1 MFLMYQQ
8 KPKSFDKYFVVF
20 RQSLGFDV
28 GMGHSEFFVNAGSPL
43 LLRGEVGCR
52 SVAFLTP

>member
-1 MFLMYQQ
+1 MYQQ

-28 GMGHSEFFVNAGSPL
+28 GMGHSEFFVNARSPF